1 MTQRLTSQRLNELC
15 TQFAGLDK
23 LRTQM
28 TNLRSALADKG
39 FAHASIEGIAQQL
52 STFAFSID
60 NAIASS
66 SLSASSQ
73 TALTNI
79 LLDKLQHTYTE
90 YSTNGTAITASCH
103 DGDAQMLYVPS
114 TATVSGSCEYAFRQ
128 CYSLIYVSPD
138 IDWTPATSLSYLF
151 YSCGT
156 LQNSSLTFNL
166 PNCTTIA
173 FMTCRAQALHFTNL
187 NGTARLINV
196 AQAFQGP
203 TSLITGLDFSYV
215 ATNQN
220 GVFNSGNNLS
230 NAEIYLAEG
239 SKIQHS
245 GAVWYFVNG
254 NYSNYSTAHGKL
266 ISTASLWR
274 MIKAL
279 YDYNDSANETDAQ
292 GRSLVLTKSASLN
305 YQFINSANTARRTEL
320 ETYISDNE
328 DDSQTELRA
337 FLTAKGVDH
346 SSLTDPADLLSAYM
360 TAKGWTY

>member
-66 SLSASSQ
+66 SLSATSQ

-90 YSTNGTAITASCH
+90 YSTNGTAITDSCH

-138 IDWTPATSLSYLF
+138 IDWTPATSLRYLF
-151 YSCGT
+151 SGCGT

-173 FMTCRAQALHFTNL
+173 MMTCRAQALHFTNL
-187 NGTARLINV
+187 NGTARLTIV
-196 AQAFQGP
+196 TQAFQSP

-220 GVFNSGNNLS
+220 AVFNSGNNLS

-245 GAVWYFVNG
+245 GAVWYSSNG
-254 NYSNYSTAHGKL
+254 YSNYSTAHGKL

-292 GRSLVLTKSASLN
+292 GRALVLTKSASLN